1 MIQVQSYVSSMCEA
15 IQHMKLTDRQKDH
28 ARAVMRAAIE
38 YANAQHG
45 MYASKEARAAALSPQ
60 DHPVNN
66 KALLALCPSTI
77 PVQERP

>member
-1 MIQVQSYVSSMCEA
+1 MMFTQSYVNSMCES

-45 MYASKEARAAALSPQ
+45 MYASAEVRRAA
-60 DHPVNN
+60 
-66 KALLALCPSTI
+66 LAEQKNRTNG
-77 PVQERP
+77 